1 MFTPKDARELDLEP
15 QAPDPLPC
23 PHCGKPLGGSA
34 STSRAGC
41 SGSPTSRV
49 ADRVSSGL
57 RPRRRPARLQRR
69 RRSAAP
75 GSDGQARESTTR
87 MQDAAINDPTCA
99 AFVESYAPGRGIGLF
114 IHGVF
119 CQVVLN
125 KWDCGGSLGPKQST
139 GPWTQEDPSRPGL
152 RARVPRVGHAIA
164 SRQSPRAAR
173 QAGELRQVRRRGLR
187 SGHAREGE
195 LPCGRRDRALRVR
208 QGARRAALPHRRPP
222 MRARGPEHDDSRKQ
236 LWGRQVGRVPCGGPD
251 ASVHSRPHLRQR
263 DGARGEG
270 TKLPRCGPE
279 DLCGGDGARGG
290 QDPAGHPAG

>member
-1 MFTPKDARELDLEP
+1 MSPNMKGRIRKWREERTARAWVREEGLGMLTPKDARELDLES

-69 RRSAAP
+69 RRSTAP

-125 KWDCGGSLGPKQST
+125 KWRFSPDST
-139 GPWTQEDPSRPGL
+139 
-152 RARVPRVGHAIA
+152 
-164 SRQSPRAAR
+164 
-173 QAGELRQVRRRGLR
+173 
-187 SGHAREGE
+187 EG
-195 LPCGRRDRALRVR
+195 
-208 QGARRAALPHRRPP
+208 
-222 MRARGPEHDDSRKQ
+222 
-236 LWGRQVGRVPCGGPD
+236 
-251 ASVHSRPHLRQR
+251 
-263 DGARGEG
+263 
-270 TKLPRCGPE
+270 
-279 DLCGGDGARGG
+279 
-290 QDPAGHPAG
+290 